1 MKTVL
6 KTTLRVTPAQEKTN
20 IVLPFVLERE
30 AKQLKINYSY
40 APKLSD
46 GEAAAKAAE
55 NCLLRDAG
63 EYRAQ
68 YPAAETFLPLKN
80 LITLS
85 LDDPNGYRGAAHRQ
99 ADSQVHSI
107 TEHTASPGFLPG
119 KLPAGQWRLVLN
131 VHALVTPFCDCRVEI
146 EAQEADENG

>member
-6 KTTLRVTPAQEKTN
+6 ETTVRVTPAQEKTN
-20 IVLPFVLERE
+20 LVLPFALAEE
-30 AKQLKINYSY
+30 ARQLKIIYSY
-40 APKLSD
+40 APKLLD
-46 GEAAAKAAE
+46 GEAAAEAAE

-99 ADSQVHSI
+99 ADSQVH
-107 TEHTASPGFLPG
+107 LPE
-119 KLPAGQWRLVLN
+119 KELF
-131 VHALVTPFCDCRVEI
+131 T
-146 EAQEADENG
+146 

>member
-55 NCLLRDAG
+55 LCLRRDAG
-63 EYRAQ
+63 EYRSV

-85 LDDPNGYRGAAHRQ
+85 LDSPEGYRGAAHRQ

-146 EAQEADENG
+146 EVQEADENG

>member
-6 KTTLRVTPAQEKTN
+6 ETTVRVTPAQEKTN
-20 IVLPFVLERE
+20 LVLPFALAEE
-30 AKQLKINYSY
+30 ARQLKIIYSY
-40 APKLSD
+40 APKLLD
-46 GEAAAKAAE
+46 GEAGAE
-55 NCLLRDAG
+55 GAVSCRLGDAG

-99 ADSQVHSI
+99 ADSQVHI
-107 TEHTASPGFLPG
+107 VTETTASHGFSAG
-119 KLPAGQWRLVLN
+119 KLPAGDWRLVLN
-131 VHALVTPFCDCRVEI
+131 VHALVTPFCDCHVKIEVE
-146 EAQEADENG
+146 EAVGNG

>member
-6 KTTLRVTPAQEKTN
+6 ETTVRLTPAQEKTN
-20 IVLPFVLERE
+20 LFLPFVLEKE
-30 AKQLKINYSY
+30 ARQLKIIYSY

-46 GEAAAKAAE
+46 GEAAVETAE
-55 NCLLRDAG
+55 RCLQRDAG
-63 EYRAQ
+63 AYRAQ
-68 YPAAETFLPLKN
+68 YPAAEVFLPLKN

-99 ADSQVHSI
+99 ADSQVHI
-107 TEHTASPGFLPG
+107 LTEATASPGFLTG

-131 VHALVTPFCDCRVEI
+131 VHALVTPFCDCRVKI
-146 EAQEADENG
+146 EVEEAVGNG

>member
-55 NCLLRDAG
+55 RCLQRDAG
-63 EYRAQ
+63 AYRAQ
-68 YPAAETFLPLKN
+68 YPAAEVFLPLKN

-99 ADSQVHSI
+99 ADSQVHI
-107 TEHTASPGFLPG
+107 VTETTASPGFLTG

-131 VHALVTPFCDCRVEI
+131 VHALVTPFCDCRVKI
-146 EAQEADENG
+146 EVEEAVGNG

>member
-6 KTTLRVTPAQEKTN
+6 ETTVRVTPAQEKTN
-20 IVLPFVLERE
+20 LVLPFALAEE
-30 AKQLKINYSY
+30 ARQLKIIYSY
-40 APKLSD
+40 APKLLD
-46 GEAAAKAAE
+46 GEVAAEAAE

-99 ADSQVHSI
+99 ADSQVHI
-107 TEHTASPGFLPG
+107 VTETTASHGFSAG
-119 KLPAGQWRLVLN
+119 KLPAGDWRLVLN
-131 VHALVTPFCDCRVEI
+131 VHALVTPFCDCRVKI
-146 EAQEADENG
+146 EVEEAVGNG